1 MRFELAVAFKYLIPR
16 KKHFSASVISLLS
29 IGIVALVVWLSIVFL
44 SVMKGIETKWTKDMV
59 FLSSPIKITPSED
72 YLNSYYYQID
82 SVSLTSGYQSKT
94 LKQKLLSEI
103 TDPYNPQIDYELPDD
118 FPLRSFSQEKECRDL
133 VKDSWRT
140 FLNICT
146 KYHGTLS
153 IYQTGV
159 ANFNFIQNSLDK
171 MNYVGLFAYLM
182 SYDLRHRQLVEPY
195 SFQEELIY
203 QDILVKNKDL
213 LEKSSFNID
222 KQPSHEIL
230 MSLFPEEAILLPKSF
245 KDAGLHVGIRG
256 EISFY
261 SLGMHGLEEH
271 TKEVMVSGFYNP
283 GLSPIGNKTIFT
295 SDDLLSQVNFSNTH
309 ISSFSENGIH
319 LDVPLKL
326 VSKIK
331 EELIL
336 SLEKERLDNFWN
348 ITSFFENENFKPI
361 LDQINSDKLLFSSI
375 AVIIITV
382 ACSNI
387 VTMLLLLVYNKR
399 KEIGILISM
408 GASKLNL
415 ITIFGFCGFITGLAG
430 FLLGATLS
438 FVTLK
443 YLEKVLMLFNFLQGR
458 KAFSSELFRNLS
470 THLSWELLVFIG
482 GITLIFSTL
491 SGIIPVLGIS
501 RAKISEIL
509 KSS

>member
-16 KKHFSASVISLLS
+16 KKHFSTSIISLLS
-29 IGIVALVVWLSIVFL
+29 IGIVALVIWLSIVFL
-44 SVMKGIETKWTKDMV
+44 SVMKGIETKWTRDMV

-72 YLNSYYYQID
+72 YINSYYYQID
-82 SVSLTSGYQSKT
+82 SVSLASGYQSKT

-103 TDPYNPQIDYELPDD
+103 TDPYNPQVDYELPED

-140 FLNICT
+140 FSNTCK
-146 KYHGTLS
+146 KYHGNLS

-159 ANFNFIQNSLDK
+159 ANFNFIQNSLDNV
-171 MNYVGLFAYLM
+171 NYVGLFAYLM
-182 SYDLRHRQLVEPY
+182 SYDVRHRQLVEPY

-203 QDILVKNKDL
+203 RDILIENKDL
-213 LEKSSFNID
+213 LRNFSVNID
-222 KQPSHEIL
+222 KPSHEIL
-230 MSLFPEEAILLPKSF
+230 MDLFPKEAILLPKSF
-245 KDAGLHVGIRG
+245 KDSGLHVGIKG

-261 SLGMHGLEEH
+261 SMGLHGLEEH
-271 TKEVMVSGFYNP
+271 TKGVMVSGFYNP

-295 SDDLLSQVNFSNTH
+295 SDSLLSQVNFSNTH

-319 LDVPLKL
+319 LDIPLKL
-326 VSKIK
+326 VSKVK

-336 SLEKERLDNFWN
+336 SLEKEGLDNFWSV
-348 ITSFFENENFKPI
+348 TSFFENENFKPI

-387 VTMLLLLVYNKR
+387 VTMLLLLVHNKR

-415 ITIFGFCGFITGLAG
+415 ITIFGFCGFITGLIG
-430 FLLGATLS
+430 FVLGSALS

-443 YLEKVLMLFNFLQGR
+443 YLEKVLVLFNFLQGR

-482 GITLIFSTL
+482 GTTLVFSTL
-491 SGIIPVLGIS
+491 SGIIPVLGVS

-509 KSS
+509 KSG